1 MEKNTL
7 ESALKEFSQTSGTN
21 ANDVKEFFALMSDGS
36 IKRMPKEDMATVLG
50 GLIGVAT
57 QTKDGL
63 LEAGKFGGVND
74 TYSTILIET
83 KGNKQVTASLIL
95 SISALTSGRP
105 SLYYIAIYRSTGV
118 TPPKVEV
125 KLLSGTY
132 SIQIV
137 TKTDSDGSFRIY
149 AKRVNYTP
157 VLSATMY
164 CNIGTSNLL
173 MSKVNDESE
182 LEGST
187 EATLVE

>member
-95 SISALTSGRP
+95 SISAVTSGRP

>member
-7 ESALKEFSQTSGTN
+7 ENSLKEFSQTSGTN

-95 SISALTSGRP
+95 SISAVTSGRP

-125 KLLSGTY
+125 KLLSGSY

-182 LEGST
+182 LDGST
-187 EATLVE
+187 EAALVE

>member
-1 MEKNTL
+1 MHL
-7 ESALKEFSQTSGTN
+7 PAFS
-21 ANDVKEFFALMSDGS
+21 
-36 IKRMPKEDMATVLG
+36 TVLG

-95 SISALTSGRP
+95 SISAVTSGRP

-125 KLLSGTY
+125 NLLSGTY

-182 LEGST
+182 LDGST
-187 EATLVE
+187 DATLVE

>member
-1 MEKNTL
+1 M
-7 ESALKEFSQTSGTN
+7 
-21 ANDVKEFFALMSDGS
+21 
-36 IKRMPKEDMATVLG
+36 G

-63 LEAGKFGGVND
+63 LEAGKFGKKND
-74 TYSTILIET
+74 IYSTLLIET

-95 SISALTSGRP
+95 SISNATSGRP

-125 KLLSGTY
+125 KLLSGSY
-132 SIQIV
+132 NIKIV
-137 TKTDSDGSFRIY
+137 VKTESDGSFGVY

-164 CNIGTSNLL
+164 CNIGTSNLM
-173 MSKVNDESE
+173 MSKVDDESE
-182 LEGST
+182 LDGSV

>member
-1 MEKNTL
+1 MESGGRSVL
-7 ESALKEFSQTSGTN
+7 LFS
-21 ANDVKEFFALMSDGS
+21 
-36 IKRMPKEDMATVLG
+36 RLG

-63 LEAGKFGGVND
+63 LEAGKFGEVND
-74 TYSTILIET
+74 TYSTLLIET
-83 KGNKQVTASLIL
+83 TGNKQVTASLIL
-95 SISALTSGRP
+95 SISAVTSGRP
-105 SLYYIAIYRSTGV
+105 SLYYIAIYRSNGV
-118 TPPKVEV
+118 TTPKVEV
-125 KLLSGTY
+125 KLLSGSY

-182 LEGST
+182 LDGST
-187 EATLVE
+187 DATLVE